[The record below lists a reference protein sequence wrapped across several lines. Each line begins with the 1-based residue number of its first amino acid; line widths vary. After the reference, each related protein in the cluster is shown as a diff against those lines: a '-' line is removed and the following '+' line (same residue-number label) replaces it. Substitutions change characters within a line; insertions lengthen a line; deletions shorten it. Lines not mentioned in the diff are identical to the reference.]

1 MKQDKRVGTELSTHT
16 VKSSDKRTE
25 LNPHA
30 PYILDN
36 HTNSNGVT
44 ELIMQEEKVVDNNTE
59 LSTHGVKSNDKI
71 TKRIFLFLLLVGGL
85 NLLVSAP
92 LHVTEIF
99 NDRMQVGKYILK
111 NFQGCSEL
119 SLKERIDCI
128 NNQKTTVFPNR
139 VIQKFL
145 SSNFINE
152 PTNSTVFQDL
162 LRNINFGGFV
172 CFLIGKLVGYIMF
185 LFYDKYFPNKE
196 KQQSKFITLFFIIFT
211 IPGLILHSIIING
224 IFPELFTKNVISLG
238 IFTQRFFLGIN
249 NSLILTYIDLKG
261 RTLSTQ
267 KNLFSSVKIL
277 TGSLS
282 FVFPAIF
289 SEIYYQIQPDLAMVI
304 ISLIILL
311 PCVLIPALEHMT
323 NYSRN
328 SEYVTNY
335 NGEEE
340 VMIEMTEL
348 NTHVPYIP
356 DNKTNSNT
364 NTRLSTHIV
373 KSNDTISQKNTNN
386 GTLTEFLQKI
396 RHSLEWFGVLP
407 LLYPLAFYMTGV
419 NAFLYYKEI
428 SILSSSSS
436 LSLIL
441 LLSPLLGGILGLFFT
456 KSAISPVRVSFGFL
470 AVGILQIIFYFLKFF
485 EFNQIIIVVLVG
497 FMIVNLTVCLNPL
510 LSVIP
515 VLYEKSVRF
524 VVIFGFY
531 QQIIDIFSFSLVS
544 LLFTQSGISF
554 VWVTGIFS
562 IVSGTLIHYV
572 L

>member
-1 MKQDKRVGTELSTHT
+1 MKQDKRVETELSTY
-16 VKSSDKRTE
+16 S
-25 LNPHA
+25 
-30 PYILDN
+30 
-36 HTNSNGVT
+36 
-44 ELIMQEEKVVDNNTE
+44 
-59 LSTHGVKSNDKI
+59 VKSNDKI

-128 NNQKTTVFPNR
+128 NNQKITDFPNR

-145 SSNFINE
+145 SSIFINE
-152 PTNSTVFQDL
+152 PANSTVFQDL
-162 LRNINFGGFV
+162 LKNINFGGFV
-172 CFLIGKLVGYIMF
+172 CFLVGKLVGYIMF

-211 IPGLILHSIIING
+211 IPGLILHSIIIND
-224 IFPELFTKNVISLG
+224 IFPDFFTKNAISLG

-249 NSLILTYIDLKG
+249 NSLILTFIDLKG
-261 RTLSTQ
+261 RTLSNQ

-311 PCVLIPALEHMT
+311 PCILIPALEHMT
-323 NYSRN
+323 NYNGSSENVTNYNRN
-328 SEYVTNY
+328 SESVTNY

-348 NTHVPYIP
+348 NPHESYIP
-356 DNKTNSNT
+356 DNTTNSNT
-364 NTRLSTHIV
+364 NTKLSIHIV
-373 KSNDTISQKNTNN
+373 KSNDTISQKNTNT
-386 GTLTEFLQKI
+386 GVLTEFLQKV
-396 RHSLEWFGVLP
+396 RQSVEWFGVLP

-470 AVGILQIIFYFLKFF
+470 AVGILQIIFYFLKIF

-524 VVIFGFY
+524 VVVFGFY

-562 IVSGTLIHYV
+562 IVFGTLIHYV